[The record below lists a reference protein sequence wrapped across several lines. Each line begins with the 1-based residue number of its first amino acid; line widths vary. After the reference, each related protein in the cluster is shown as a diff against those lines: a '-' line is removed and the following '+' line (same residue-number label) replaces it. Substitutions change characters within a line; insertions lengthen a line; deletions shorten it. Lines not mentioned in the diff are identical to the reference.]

1 MFNIEKYNIGI
12 KLKKNCMFI
21 KKILQKGKKKKGNIF
36 NKIIF
41 EKKKKQKK

>member
-21 KKILQKGKKKKGNIF
+21 KKILQKGKKKW
-36 NKIIF
+36 
-41 EKKKKQKK
+41 